1 MEIQTTHWPVHGTV
15 LLAQLWFSMLSLF
28 LPSDYIRLFG
38 RNVMWLLICKYKICS
53 MEVTG
58 LAVFWFSL
66 WNILACCFICHAM
79 LWIFRERGTETEHS
93 CPALHNHTY
102 RYGMSRPLTSRNC
115 QSHCWGRFSAALGNT
130 PVLQLWI
137 DLPNL
142 DLYPTCC
149 ISRGLGNI
157 RKEKLTMPYLCGF
170 TWIHALQAKTADTE
184 PRPGARWFGEMGRAG
199 FKRGGTHKHHRASR
213 TLWHYHTFV

>member
-130 PVLQLWI
+130 PVLVEMWYV
-137 DLPNL
+137 DRNTFSHAGRPRHPRL
-142 DLYPTCC
+142 DGL
-149 ISRGLGNI
+149 ISWATSGTTYQWSTQNCSS
-157 RKEKLTMPYLCGF
+157 LCMSSVHLVPWQICPLQTHGF
-170 TWIHALQAKTADTE
+170 
-184 PRPGARWFGEMGRAG
+184 
-199 FKRGGTHKHHRASR
+199 
-213 TLWHYHTFV
+213 